1 MANPTE
7 VSAMLV
13 PNISATVGITNNTSG
28 YASDAHSEG
37 SCVWIRVLFSD
48 SCKKCKGAFFEN
60 TLTSSF
66 VFARLVVGFET
77 IALVVSFIILHIRQS
92 PYPFISTTTAWWL
105 SCTEQETLKREATS
119 QLSGSFAFSLLF

>member
-7 VSAMLV
+7 VSAMLD

-28 YASDAHSEG
+28 YASDAHSGG
-37 SCVWIRVLFSD
+37 SWVWPRVLFSD

-77 IALVVSFIILHIRQS
+77 TALVASFIILYIRQS
-92 PYPFISTTTAWWL
+92 PYPFSTTTAWWL
-105 SCTEQETLKREATS
+105 SCTERETLKQEATS